1 MDMNSVDSSV
11 SSVQE
16 IREAILH
23 RFETWLDS
31 ALAEEPPLSDLAAD
45 LLTLIENGTP
55 LPPVDGRCDL
65 YTLWSAMTALTQEV
79 KLQSRTFKQVN
90 DTLAQLP
97 EAVATAIGQDSSPE
111 PMDEEEAT
119 AEEKEPEPVSA
130 TAPERRPEKPYID
143 LLLDLRDRLERGLSS
158 VREASAGLIISPRRS
173 KWARWF
179 GTDEKQQSQTQEILT
194 ALEKGYTLILDRLE
208 QALQDY
214 HLNPILCEGKEF
226 DSHRMTA
233 VELEETDLVPEG
245 TVLGVYRAGYEWEGE
260 VYRAA
265 QVKVARRKLSCQEL

>member
-31 ALAEEPPLSDLAAD
+31 ALTEDPPLSDLAAD
-45 LLTLIENGTP
+45 LLTSIENGTP
-55 LPPVDGRCDL
+55 LPPVEGRCDL

-97 EAVATAIGQDSSPE
+97 EAVATAMGQDSSPE

-119 AEEKEPEPVSA
+119 AEEKEPEAVSA

-143 LLLDLRDRLERGLSS
+143 LLLDLRDRLDRGLSS
-158 VREASAGLIISPRRS
+158 VREASAGLIIALAAPSGRV
-173 KWARWF
+173 